1 MILVDVTNIFKY
13 WISTDWYIALF
24 MSFIINST
32 IYVFTANTLSI
43 ITRKLS
49 SANLVGAYIDT
60 RELKKGQI
68 KNEIYYGIFACFIFS
83 ITSLLTR
90 NLFNNIWP
98 ETVLSFAAQLI
109 VFSIFYES
117 YSYFVHRLLHI
128 RLFSKAHSVH
138 HSSIRVTP
146 WSAYSVHPIEALF
159 IGASA
164 PLFML
169 LFPMS
174 LSVILALHIFGMVFT
189 MLIHSNFMVNESIMF
204 SSTINNYTTAHALHH
219 QKGVVNFGFINSFWD
234 KVFKTNSVN
243 S

>member
-1 MILVDVTNIFKY
+1 MITINVTNIFNY
-13 WISTDWYIALF
+13 WISADWYIALL

-32 IYVFTANTLSI
+32 IYVLTASTFSI

-49 SANLVGAYIDT
+49 SANLIGTYIDT
-60 RELKKGQI
+60 RKLREGQVKK
-68 KNEIYYGIFACFIFS
+68 EMSYGVFACFIFS
-83 ITSLLTR
+83 LTSLLTR
-90 NLFNNIWP
+90 SLFNNIWP
-98 ETVLSFAAQLI
+98 ETVLNFAVQLI
-109 VFSIFYES
+109 VFSLFYES

-138 HSSIRVTP
+138 HSSMKVTP

-164 PLFML
+164 PLFMF

-189 MLIHSNFMVNESIMF
+189 MLLHSNFMVNNSLMF
-204 SSTINNYTTAHALHH
+204 SSTINNYTTGHVLHH
-219 QKGVVNFGFINSFWD
+219 QKGVVNFGFVNSFWD
-234 KVFKTNSVN
+234 KVFKTNSLGF
-243 S
+243 